1 VAPGDV
7 VVPREAADAT
17 AARDAASKAAS
28 QTVTPPDFFHADT
41 DFDARISFAEA
52 QKIWPNMTQAQFDAA
67 DTDHTGY
74 LGADEYQALLAH
86 PPM

>member
-1 VAPGDV
+1 M
-7 VVPREAADAT
+7 PREPGAGD
-17 AARDAASKAAS
+17 AARDAAIKAANEPPAP
-28 QTVTPPDFFHADT
+28 TIVAPDFFHADT

-52 QKIWPNMTQAQFDAA
+52 QKIWPQMTQAQFDAA

-86 PPM
+86 PPQ